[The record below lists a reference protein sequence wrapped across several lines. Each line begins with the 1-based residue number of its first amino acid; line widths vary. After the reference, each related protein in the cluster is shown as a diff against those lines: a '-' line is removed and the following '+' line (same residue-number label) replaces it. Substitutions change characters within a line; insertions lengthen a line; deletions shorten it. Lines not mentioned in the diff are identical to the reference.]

1 MSEIK
6 GKLLSLSATQIINE
20 KFRKRE
26 FVLVVTENYNGK
38 DYENYIKCQ
47 AIQDRCEL
55 LDGMSQGAE
64 LNVSY
69 NLKGFKWEKDGK
81 TNYGT
86 NIEVWKIEKVGAQP
100 QQVQYQQP
108 PQQGYSQGSMP
119 NNSEPLPF

>member
-20 KFRKRE
+20 KFKKRE

-55 LDGMSQGAE
+55 LDGMKQGTE

-86 NIEVWKIEKVGAQP
+86 NIEVWKIQKADAQAAPQP
-100 QQVQYQQP
+100 QYQE
-108 PQQGYSQGSMP
+108 PQKQAPQGDSQGVLD
-119 NNSEPLPF
+119 ELPF

>member
-26 FVLVVTENYNGK
+26 FTLLVMENHNGK

-55 LDGMSQGAE
+55 LDGMKQGTE
-64 LNVSY
+64 LKVSY

-86 NIEVWKIEKVGAQP
+86 NIEVWKIDKVSEP
-100 QQVQYQQP
+100 QQAQYQQP
-108 PQQGYSQGSMP
+108 QANNNGQGYSQGSDDSP
-119 NNSEPLPF
+119 PF

>member
-26 FVLVVTENYNGK
+26 FTLLVMENHNGK

-55 LDGMSQGAE
+55 LDGMKQGTE
-64 LNVSY
+64 LKVSY

-86 NIEVWKIEKVGAQP
+86 NIEVWKIDKVSEP
-100 QQVQYQQP
+100 QQAQYQQP
-108 PQQGYSQGSMP
+108 QANNNGQGYSQGSDD
-119 NNSEPLPF
+119 SLPF